1 MLPTSIFDHQDPM
14 SVINFRLDNL
24 PINIKQNARVVPMTG
39 RYLKLFADEIALLS
53 PSELTALQM

>member
-1 MLPTSIFDHQDPM
+1 MRITNL
-14 SVINFRLDNL
+14 RLANL